1 MGQFLAFT
9 LIPILAAVW
18 IAGGSLVF
26 VIEIISSARA
36 FIQGKAIR
44 EEINATLGA
53 LGLLFVILG
62 VAFRALSEQQ
72 ERGPQLV
79 LLLFG
84 AVSLCGAIATLFLL
98 WPEIRRKRPPVE
110 PRDDEQPVEDQS
122 EFEAWAK
129 KEAAADVELTR
140 YRPSQPTTHR
150 DKAGNLICRI
160 RFARTDGEATF
171 IAERDPEGI
180 NRIHVRSVGKNQI
193 HVRSV
198 TLPRVGS

>member
-18 IAGGSLVF
+18 TAGGSLVL

-53 LGLLFVILG
+53 LGLLFVVLG

-98 WPEIRRKRPPVE
+98 WP
-110 PRDDEQPVEDQS
+110 
-122 EFEAWAK
+122 
-129 KEAAADVELTR
+129 
-140 YRPSQPTTHR
+140 
-150 DKAGNLICRI
+150 
-160 RFARTDGEATF
+160 
-171 IAERDPEGI
+171 
-180 NRIHVRSVGKNQI
+180 
-193 HVRSV
+193 
-198 TLPRVGS
+198 